1 MKAIIL
7 NYGCVCIE
15 VVELPASIDTN
26 EQVEDYLASLDYRLD
41 EINYMTTNDNCP
53 IYDCSEDSDN
63 IEEPLF
69 VIR

>member
-7 NYGCVCIE
+7 NYSCVCIE
-15 VVELPASIDTN
+15 VVELPERCDTN
-26 EQVEDYLASLDYRLD
+26 ELVEQYLVSLDYHLD

-53 IYDCSEDSDN
+53 IYDCSEDSND
-63 IEEPLF
+63 IETPLF